1 MAKFTV
7 ELGVIIKSG
16 FPLDL
21 QSYPIF
27 DESYREGLN
36 NKIIRHYWFREIGF
50 ETAALFRDRLAMT
63 MAEIMP
69 YYNQLY
75 KSQLIAVDPMITHR
89 LIREL
94 GRTENN
100 TGSSNVSAD
109 GKTVYSDTPQ
119 GLLSI
124 GDIEDELYASN
135 ASIANSNTDSS
146 ASENRSANES
156 ETYFGNTSGKSE
168 SELLI
173 QYRKTFLNID
183 LEVINELEPLFMGI
197 WA

>member
-75 KSQLIAVDPMITHR
+75 KSQLISVDPMITHR

-183 LEVINELEPLFMGI
+183 MEVIKELEPLFMGI

>member
-7 ELGVIIKSG
+7 ELGVIIKIG
-16 FPLDL
+16 FPLGL

-75 KSQLIAVDPMITHR
+75 KSQLISVEPMITHR

-124 GDIEDELYASN
+124 GDVEDELYASN

>member
-75 KSQLIAVDPMITHR
+75 KSQLISVDPMITHS

-94 GRTENN
+94 GRAENN
-100 TGSSNVSAD
+100 TGNSNVSAD

-124 GDIEDELYASN
+124 GDIKNELYASN
-135 ASIANSNTDSS
+135 ASIANSNTNSS
-146 ASENRSANES
+146 ASENRNANER

-183 LEVINELEPLFMGI
+183 MEVINELEPLFMGI

>member
-75 KSQLIAVDPMITHR
+75 KSQLMSVDPMVTHR

-146 ASENRSANES
+146 ASENRNANER

>member
-75 KSQLIAVDPMITHR
+75 KSQLISVEPMITHR

-135 ASIANSNTDSS
+135 ASIANSTTDSN

-168 SELLI
+168 SELLLE
-173 QYRKTFLNID
+173 YRKTFLNID
-183 LEVINELEPLFMGI
+183 MEVIKELEPLFMGI

>member
-75 KSQLIAVDPMITHR
+75 KSQLISVDPMITHR

-146 ASENRSANES
+146 ASENRNANER

-183 LEVINELEPLFMGI
+183 MEVINELEPLFMGI

>member
-75 KSQLIAVDPMITHR
+75 KSQLISVDPMITHR

-100 TGSSNVSAD
+100 TGNSNVSAD

-124 GDIEDELYASN
+124 GDIENELYASN

-146 ASENRSANES
+146 ASENRNANES
-156 ETYFGNTSGKSE
+156 ETFFGNTSGKSE

-183 LEVINELEPLFMGI
+183 MEVIKELEPLFMGI

>member
-75 KSQLIAVDPMITHR
+75 KSQLMAVDPMVTHR

-124 GDIEDELYASN
+124 GDVEDELYASN

-168 SELLI
+168 SELLLE
-173 QYRKTFLNID
+173 YRKTFLNID
-183 LEVINELEPLFMGI
+183 MEVIKELEPLFMGI

>member
-27 DESYREGLN
+27 DEGYRKGLN

-75 KSQLIAVDPMITHR
+75 KSQLMTVDPMVTHR

-124 GDIEDELYASN
+124 GDVEDELYASN

-168 SELLI
+168 SELLLE
-173 QYRKTFLNID
+173 YRKTFLNID
-183 LEVINELEPLFMGI
+183 MEVIKELEPLFMGI

>member
-75 KSQLIAVDPMITHR
+75 KSQLIAVDPMVTHR

-156 ETYFGNTSGKSE
+156 ETFFGNTSGKSE

-183 LEVINELEPLFMGI
+183 MEVIKELEPLFMGI

>member
-75 KSQLIAVDPMITHR
+75 KSQLISVDPMITHR

-100 TGSSNVSAD
+100 TGNSNVSAD

-146 ASENRSANES
+146 ASENRNANER

-183 LEVINELEPLFMGI
+183 MEVINELEPLFMGI

>member
-63 MAEIMP
+63 MTEIMP

-75 KSQLIAVDPMITHR
+75 KSQLISVDPMITHR

-156 ETYFGNTSGKSE
+156 ETFFGNTSGKSE

-183 LEVINELEPLFMGI
+183 MEVIKELEPLFMGI

>member
-63 MAEIMP
+63 MGEIMP

-75 KSQLIAVDPMITHR
+75 KSQLISVDPMITHS

-94 GRTENN
+94 GRAENN
-100 TGSSNVSAD
+100 TGNSNVSAD

-135 ASIANSNTDSS
+135 ASIANSTTDSS
-146 ASENRSANES
+146 ASENRSANER

-183 LEVINELEPLFMGI
+183 MEVINELEPLFMGI

>member
-50 ETAALFRDRLAMT
+50 ETAALFRDRLTMT

-75 KSQLIAVDPMITHR
+75 KSQLISVEPMITHR

-124 GDIEDELYASN
+124 GDIGDKLYASN
-135 ASIANSNTDSS
+135 ASIANSTTDSN

-168 SELLI
+168 SELLLE
-173 QYRKTFLNID
+173 YRKTFLNID
-183 LEVINELEPLFMGI
+183 MEVIKELEPLFMGI